1 MLTGEHPFRRSLA
14 ADTAVAIL
22 GNQPASIRQ
31 LRPEVGEEL
40 ESVVMKLLVK
50 QREDRWQSIEEVR
63 TSLAQLVSD
72 PSSSSMPLAAG
83 KGTAFSR
90 LASRVTV
97 ALVAV
102 AAVAVAWLWFSR
114 PQPDP
119 LLRTVPLTSLPGME
133 THPSFSPDGN
143 NVAFAWNGE
152 NEDNWDIY
160 VKQIGTGA
168 RHRLTDDPASD
179 TAPAW
184 SPDELNIAFVRNIR
198 GRPSEIRLIPSRGG
212 TDRKVT
218 EILLSGYPLHRLV
231 WSRDS
236 QWLAISAR
244 ENSGEPP
251 AIFLVSIS
259 SGEKRRLTSPDLP
272 AEGGGDT
279 YPAFSPDNR
288 RLAFARDIGA
298 TRQIYLL
305 DLSEDYRA
313 AGEPVQLTREN
324 GHSLQPV
331 WTLDGREIIFAF
343 GVGAAST
350 RLYRIPVTGSERM
363 RPLNLSHE
371 EGKYP
376 ALSAQQ
382 DRLAFVD
389 MRWEG
394 GILRVELPGPGE
406 SWSAEE
412 WKPHEFKLSTRGET
426 RASYSHDGER
436 IALVSLQ
443 TGSGEIWVCNSD
455 GTRLKRLTMFN
466 GSWVNAPRWSPDGEQ
481 ISFMC
486 RLEGSIDI
494 CVIGSGGGSW
504 ENLTGHPAND
514 GEPSWS
520 RDGQWIYFS
529 SDRSGEQQ
537 IWKMPA
543 AGGEAEQ
550 VTESGGGFALES
562 PDGETLY
569 ISRDVDRQ
577 RSLWKMPVGGSEESF
592 VSAML
597 GGFTRFSVADL
608 GVYFFSDSSTLQFL
622 PFDTGKAIPIVSGL
636 GRDHVGERLF
646 SVSPDGRWALLLS
659 NSTATSDL
667 MLVENFR

>member
-1 MLTGEHPFRRSLA
+1 M
-14 ADTAVAIL
+14 
-22 GNQPASIRQ
+22 
-31 LRPEVGEEL
+31 
-40 ESVVMKLLVK
+40 
-50 QREDRWQSIEEVR
+50 
-63 TSLAQLVSD
+63 
-72 PSSSSMPLAAG
+72 
-83 KGTAFSR
+83 
-90 LASRVTV
+90 
-97 ALVAV
+97 
-102 AAVAVAWLWFSR
+102 
-114 PQPDP
+114 
-119 LLRTVPLTSLPGME
+119 
-133 THPSFSPDGN
+133 
-143 NVAFAWNGE
+143 
-152 NEDNWDIY
+152 
-160 VKQIGTGA
+160 
-168 RHRLTDDPASD
+168 
-179 TAPAW
+179 
-184 SPDELNIAFVRNIR
+184 
-198 GRPSEIRLIPSRGG
+198 
-212 TDRKVT
+212 
-218 EILLSGYPLHRLV
+218 
-231 WSRDS
+231 
-236 QWLAISAR
+236 
-244 ENSGEPP
+244 
-251 AIFLVSIS
+251 
-259 SGEKRRLTSPDLP
+259 
-272 AEGGGDT
+272 
-279 YPAFSPDNR
+279 
-288 RLAFARDIGA
+288 
-298 TRQIYLL
+298 
-305 DLSEDYRA
+305 
-313 AGEPVQLTREN
+313 
-324 GHSLQPV
+324 QPV

-455 GTRLKRLTMFN
+455 GTRPET
-466 GSWVNAPRWSPDGEQ
+466 PDHVQWFLGQ
-481 ISFMC
+481 
-486 RLEGSIDI
+486 RATLVPGRGADLLHVPLEGSIDI

-504 ENLTGHPAND
+504 ENLTDHPAND